1 MDRYYFDVRD
11 GDEIIRDEEGYEL
24 PSLEAVQREAVLS
37 LADGSR
43 DAAERAIGSLTELA
57 IDVRDASG
65 PVMQVKF
72 SFHLFRAD

>member
-11 GDEIIRDEEGYEL
+11 SDENIRDEEGYEL

-43 DAAERAIGSLTELA
+43 DVAERAIGSLTELA
-57 IDVRDASG
+57 IDVRDESG
-65 PVMQVKF
+65 PVMQVTF
-72 SFHLFRAD
+72 SFHLFHTN